1 MNALRLVARFFNKKE
16 LIQLVTSNFYSIL
29 FYNSEVW
36 YINNLKQPLK
46 NTILSASARALRV
59 CLKNYDWYVSF
70 EDLHAMAKRA
80 TPEKLMLY
88 KLSLQLFKIFNYSI
102 PVTEWDL
109 LNQNIIFTSR
119 QQSEID

>member
-1 MNALRLVARFFNKKE
+1 
-16 LIQLVTSNFYSIL
+16 
-29 FYNSEVW
+29 
-36 YINNLKQPLK
+36 
-46 NTILSASARALRV
+46 
-59 CLKNYDWYVSF
+59 
-70 EDLHAMAKRA
+70 MAKRA

-119 QQSEID
+119 QTKFKTTKRNRLRLGMNTMSNRLWILNDKIPLDWLNLSLETFKIKMKSMFIPT